1 MDKLYDWMRDLI
13 VCFCMLELFCHLV
26 RTDEYRRYIRFFGG
40 LIVLLLALEPAG
52 DLFLAGQTFEEALRR
67 AFVREEA
74 YELRVSQEAL
84 ADLQNEQIEEAYRSE
99 LERQMREIA
108 KANGRQCISVDV
120 RLSKSEGNP
129 AAISS
134 VLIRLMPL
142 NSNLNVFE
150 KETDGARQQAGVDR
164 IRAEIA
170 SVYGV
175 EDIQI
180 SVKE

>member
-1 MDKLYDWMRDLI
+1 MDKLYDWIRSLI

-40 LIVLLLALEPAG
+40 LIVLFLALEPAG
-52 DLFLAGQTFEEALRR
+52 DLFSAGQTFEEALRR

-84 ADLQNEQIEEAYRSE
+84 ADLQNRRIEEAYRDE
-99 LERQMREIA
+99 LERQMREIV

-120 RLSKSEGNP
+120 RLSQNEGSP
-129 AAISS
+129 AAITS
-134 VLIRLMPL
+134 VDICLAAFHD
-142 NSNLNVFE
+142 SLNVFE
-150 KETDGARQQAGVDR
+150 KETDSARQQAGVDR